1 MEDDEDELIGGG
13 EGLGQFYSDRI
24 LGAQP
29 CPPVEG
35 NEAPESQDGGDTI
48 MCWSGRPVI
57 NSRLLVVEFDDGTSG
72 MVRKKSSFK
81 PKHGLVMEV
90 RGCEEEGFYEL
101 VGKYRDNGVRLDK

>member
-1 MEDDEDELIGGG
+1 MESDEYEEYGVDIELG
-13 EGLGQFYSDRI
+13 
-24 LGAQP
+24 
-29 CPPVEG
+29 VK
-35 NEAPESQDGGDTI
+35 APEAQECGDTV

-90 RGCEEEGFYEL
+90 RGSAEEGFYEL

>member
-1 MEDDEDELIGGG
+1 MESDEYEEYGMDIELG
-13 EGLGQFYSDRI
+13 
-24 LGAQP
+24 
-29 CPPVEG
+29 VK
-35 NEAPESQDGGDTI
+35 APEAQDGCDTI

-72 MVRKKSSFK
+72 MVRKQSSFK

-90 RGCEEEGFYEL
+90 RRCEDGDFYEL